1 MNTNYSAKYDIPIS
15 GQGCYVFL
23 LLFLETNTEE
33 VVETKSES
41 GMEAVDKLA
50 HLDLSCLSSQ
60 ELYLIQSKA
69 MAFMTKLT
77 LPLT

>member
-1 MNTNYSAKYDIPIS
+1 M
-15 GQGCYVFL
+15 

-50 HLDLSCLSSQ
+50 QLDLSCLSSQ
-60 ELYLIQSKA
+60 ELCLIQSKA

-77 LPLT
+77 DTLIAKQQ